1 MATATLKRN
10 AKSFSKRNSASEEV
24 YVKMPQSDMVFFQL
38 FAEKMGWLVENKTD
52 LLRKY
57 IASRPKNVPLTDEEI
72 MEEVRAV
79 RYAK

>member
-10 AKSFSKRNSASEEV
+10 ARGFSARNIV
-24 YVKMPQSDMVFFQL
+24 CDNLYVTIPQSDTVFFQL
-38 FAEKMGWLVENKTD
+38 FAKKMGWSVENKTE